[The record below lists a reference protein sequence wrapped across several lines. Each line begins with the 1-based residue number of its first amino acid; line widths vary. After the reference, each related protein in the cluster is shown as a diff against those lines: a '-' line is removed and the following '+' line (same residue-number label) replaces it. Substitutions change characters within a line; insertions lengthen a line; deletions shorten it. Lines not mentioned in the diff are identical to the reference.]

1 MVRKAIR
8 RSAARTRRRSK
19 RLESMVEL
27 AARMEEIGATVA
39 LRSTLPLMLEV
50 TAGALL
56 GPRLLWVGRLRLAS
70 SQDSRVRRCALP
82 HG

>member
-1 MVRKAIR
+1 
-8 RSAARTRRRSK
+8 
-19 RLESMVEL
+19 MVEL